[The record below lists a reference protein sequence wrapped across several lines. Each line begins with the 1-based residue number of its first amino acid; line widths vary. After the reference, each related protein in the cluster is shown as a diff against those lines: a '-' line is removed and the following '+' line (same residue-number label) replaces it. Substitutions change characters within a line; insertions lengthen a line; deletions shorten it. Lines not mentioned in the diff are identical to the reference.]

1 MNQRMKG
8 MLSKLDKNNSYK
20 NFCLPIEFSTLI
32 KLSNNVSYR
41 PCEEIQE
48 QKKNYEKVLQL
59 VYSTPQCPR
68 SCSYL
73 QYNGKANPIYGMN
86 NSRMISVTYWFGNR
100 NDVKTFKEYLIY
112 GVTDVIGFVG
122 GTLGLFIGFSFL
134 DSVMGIVNMF
144 KNISFWHNSQRAQA
158 S

>member
-1 MNQRMKG
+1 M
-8 MLSKLDKNNSYK
+8 
-20 NFCLPIEFSTLI
+20 
-32 KLSNNVSYR
+32 
-41 PCEEIQE
+41 
-48 QKKNYEKVLQL
+48 
-59 VYSTPQCPR
+59 YSTPQCPR

-122 GTLGLFIGFSFL
+122 GTLGLFVGFSFL
-134 DSVMGIVNMF
+134 DSVVRIVNYFRF
-144 KNISFWHNSQRAQA
+144 KYGIRIADEVQIEEI
-158 S
+158 